1 MEIWDAYN
9 LDGTLAGVDL
19 IRGEEIPKGLRH
31 GVAEIFV
38 IHEDGTIL
46 LMQRDWNK
54 EGYPGYWESGAG
66 GSVLK
71 GESFLQGA
79 KRELL
84 EETGIHADELEM
96 IYRSVNEET
105 IYHGYLCR
113 TSVPKDSITLQEG
126 ETIAYRWVTKEEF
139 MEIYNAGE
147 KFPYL
152 LKERMKSFVA
162 NGLRGED
169 NGSVQIVSDER

>member
-31 GVAEIFV
+31 GVAETFV
-38 IHEDGTIL
+38 MHEDGTIL

-66 GSVLK
+66 GSILK
-71 GESFLQGA
+71 GESFLEGA
-79 KRELL
+79 KRELW
-84 EETGIHADELEM
+84 EETGIRADELDM
-96 IYRSVNEET
+96 IYRATNEET
-105 IYHGYLCR
+105 IYQGYFCR
-113 TSVPKDSITLQEG
+113 TNVPKDSITLQEG

-139 MEIYNAGE
+139 MEIYE
-147 KFPYL
+147 QEDQYPFL

-162 NGLRGED
+162 NGFRG
-169 NGSVQIVSDER
+169 SDERE